1 MRIKEILKG
10 KKPSFSLEIFPP
22 KPDYPL
28 DTIYETL
35 DGLQGLNPDFISV
48 TYGAGG
54 SNKGRTVEIASA
66 VKNKY
71 KIESLAHLTC
81 MNHSKKDIKEI
92 ALSLQEADISNVLA
106 LRGDPPKEA
115 SEKKGDFLFAKE
127 LIEFL
132 SECGDYSIG
141 AAAYPE
147 GHPETPD
154 PELELDYLVE
164 KIESG
169 VDYLITQMVFDNHY
183 IYEFLEKLARRNVK
197 VPVLVGILP
206 VFHFGQI
213 KRISALSGAT
223 IPQVLIDLLADKSH
237 SPKETELIG
246 IEYAVRQINELVE
259 NGIDGIHL
267 YTMNKVGQAKEIFKQ
282 IGR

>member
-169 VDYLITQMVFDNHY
+169 VDYLITQMVFDNRY